1 MEEHILICEDSL
13 EGIFTAVY
21 VAYEK
26 RYRPEQTAIVTTEEG
41 NMRLFAVYEDRKSV
55 V

>member
-13 EGIFTAVY
+13 EAFFTAVY

-26 RYRPEQTAIVTTEEG
+26 RYRPEETEIQ
-41 NMRLFAVYEDRKSV
+41 M
-55 V
+55 